1 MKYHKW
7 FIPASIRFMFILVV
21 LGLTLSPGAS
31 AIYSADL
38 VKQVTANP
46 AITTGTLSQ
55 TTKYADIGADSAT
68 PDQLQSCTDCSS
80 T

>member
-7 FIPASIRFMFILVV
+7 FIPASIRLIFILVV

-38 VKQVTANP
+38 AKQVKANP
-46 AITTGTLSQ
+46 DITVALSQ
-55 TTKYADIGADSAT
+55 TTGSADIGADSAT
-68 PDQLQSCTDCSS
+68 PDQPQSSADSS
-80 T
+80 SG